1 MGGRRCPV
9 RQVESLLRSR
19 GVAVHGLPQAEPV
32 AAAVASFLEHQISAL
47 AIYDGE
53 RLAGLFTK
61 NDLVRCCAHHGERTL
76 GLPLSEV
83 MKADLYTTTPGADLD
98 DVMEVMVRRGF
109 RHVPVLEGERMV
121 GMVTSQDILAH
132 QNEILQIER
141 EELRRYI
148 QGSY

>member
-1 MGGRRCPV
+1 
-9 RQVESLLRSR
+9 
-19 GVAVHGLPQAEPV
+19 
-32 AAAVASFLEHQISAL
+32 
-47 AIYDGE
+47 
-53 RLAGLFTK
+53 
-61 NDLVRCCAHHGERTL
+61 
-76 GLPLSEV
+76 
-83 MKADLYTTTPGADLD
+83 
-98 DVMEVMVRRGF
+98 MEVMVRRGF